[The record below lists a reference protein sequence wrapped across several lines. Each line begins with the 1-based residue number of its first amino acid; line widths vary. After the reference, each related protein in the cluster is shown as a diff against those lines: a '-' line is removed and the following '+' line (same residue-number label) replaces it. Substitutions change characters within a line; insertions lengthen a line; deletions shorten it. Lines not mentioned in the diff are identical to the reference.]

1 MIEVLTIDDEPLA
14 LQQLEAYIRKIPFFH
29 LVASC
34 LSAKEA
40 WEVMEQHTVD
50 VMFCDINMPDI
61 NGLDFVR
68 SLDTPPFV
76 VSSAQL
82 YNSFVHRISPGG
94 SCRHR

>member
-61 NGLDFVR
+61 NGRVSTLR
-68 SLDTPPFV
+68 LSWYSPQPTANTP
-76 VSSAQL
+76 
-82 YNSFVHRISPGG
+82 
-94 SCRHR
+94 